1 MGSYKDW
8 DSVDNSV
15 FNQQTNA
22 GLEVVR
28 YCEGILSSAR
38 KALVRLCILKLA
50 NQHMVS
56 GVEMY
61 DSNFTRKTSSNRK
74 GLQQSVNFLFSV
86 HSPGHKRDGKSDCGG
101 LGP

>member
-50 NQHMVS
+50 NQHMVVK
-56 GVEMY
+56 GQ
-61 DSNFTRKTSSNRK
+61 NILPGQFNRQTDQPID
-74 GLQQSVNFLFSV
+74 LALDPDQLF
-86 HSPGHKRDGKSDCGG
+86 H
-101 LGP
+101 